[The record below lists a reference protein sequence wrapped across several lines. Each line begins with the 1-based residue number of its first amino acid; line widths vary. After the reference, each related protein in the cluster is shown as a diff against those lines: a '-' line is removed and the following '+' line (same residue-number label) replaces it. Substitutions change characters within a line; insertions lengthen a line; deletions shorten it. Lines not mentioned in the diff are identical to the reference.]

1 MCGIFGFSGT
11 RDCVPDIL
19 TALGTLE
26 YRGYDSAGIAV
37 ETGCGIETVKSC
49 GRLSVLRE
57 RLSVLPALSG
67 NCGIGHTRWATHG
80 VPSDANAH
88 PHSAPSLTLVHNGI
102 IENYAE
108 LKEILVGDGCSF
120 KSDTDT
126 EIAALWIA
134 KRYRELCEPV
144 RALFAAAADLRGSF
158 AFAVLFRDH
167 PGKIY
172 AMRRD
177 SPLILANTE
186 TESLISSDLTA
197 LISYTKAYT
206 RLPENTVA
214 VLAGAD
220 VRIYLPDGKESSV
233 PQEFADWDV
242 RAAEKDGY
250 AFFMEK
256 EIHEDADA
264 ILRTVRPYLLDG
276 IPFFGVPAV
285 DGDSLRGINRIR
297 IVACGTAMHAGLLT
311 RYWIEKYARVSADVE
326 VASEFRSR
334 DPILEKGDL
343 VILISQSGETADTL
357 AALRLARSRGART
370 LAIVNVVGS
379 SVAREADDVIYT
391 RAGPEIAVAST
402 KAFTAQCA
410 VLYLLSLRLALL
422 CGTMKEDA
430 VRSCCAALTDK
441 VPQYIAEVLAETA
454 SFRRLAQRLKE
465 HEHVFFIG
473 RGADSLLC
481 CEGALK
487 LKEISYIHC
496 EAYPAGELKH
506 GTLSLVTDGTPVIA
520 LITEEALA
528 DKMISNVREVA
539 SRGAYVIC
547 FVTRAIVDYREIP
560 ADFVFPLPGKGDE
573 ALFPMITALQLL
585 ACEVSSA
592 KGLDV
597 DCPRNLAKSVTVE

>member
-37 ETGCGIETVKSC
+37 ETGRGIETVKSC

-57 RLSVLPALSG
+57 RLSVLPGFAG

-80 VPSDANAH
+80 APSDANAH

-102 IENYAE
+102 IENYAA
-108 LKEILVGDGCSF
+108 LKEILAAEGCTF

-144 RALFAAAADLRGSF
+144 RAMFAAAADLRGSF

-177 SPLILANTE
+177 SPLILAGTG
-186 TESLISSDLTA
+186 TESLVSSDLTA
-197 LISYTKAYT
+197 LIAYTKAYV

-214 VLAGAD
+214 VLSGAD
-220 VRIYLPDGKESSV
+220 ARIYAPDGKECAV
-233 PQEFADWDV
+233 PKEFVDWDV

-264 ILRTVRPYLLDG
+264 LLRSVRPCLRDG
-276 IPFFGVPAV
+276 LPFFGVPFI
-285 DGDSLRGINRIR
+285 DGDALRTVGCIR
-297 IVACGTAMHAGLLT
+297 IVACGTAMHAGLLA
-311 RYWIEKYARVSADVE
+311 RHWIEKYARIRTEVE

-334 DPILEKGDL
+334 DPILAEGDL

-357 AALRLARSRGART
+357 AALRLARSKGART
-370 LAIVNVVGS
+370 LGIVNVVGS

-402 KAFTAQCA
+402 KAFTAQCS
-410 VLYLLSLRLALL
+410 VLYLLALRLALL
-422 CGTMKEDA
+422 RGISGED
-430 VRSCCAALTDK
+430 VIRSRCAALTDA
-441 VPQYIAEVLAETA
+441 VPGHIAAVLADIVPI
-454 SFRRLAQRLKE
+454 RRLAHRLKD

-506 GTLSLVTDGTPVIA
+506 GTLSLVTDGTPVVA

-539 SRGAYVIC
+539 SRGGFVIC
-547 FVTRAIVDYREIP
+547 FASRAVADRREIP
-560 ADFVFPLPGKGDE
+560 ADVLYPLPGNGDE
-573 ALFPMITALQLL
+573 AVFSAITALQAL